1 MMVFSI
7 INQLVVK
14 VELQNWIIKLFIVA
28 VNKIKLLEFIDWVE
42 LHLLN
47 WIYSTPTLNT
57 YLQWAHASNM

>member
-14 VELQNWIIKLFIVA
+14 VELQNWIIELFIVA
-28 VNKIKLLEFIDWVE
+28 VNKIKLLEFIVWVE

-47 WIYSTPTLNT
+47 WIYSKPTLNT
-57 YLQWAHASNM
+57 YFQWAHASNM